1 MSRNEGTSEPRL
13 SYGVPATHTGL
24 RGGQRVPSWQL
35 PVTHG
40 RLTRGGLGSILFYG
54 LTDISVWI
62 YASDPLAPFRIS
74 LEPQPDALLGLRGR
88 SCERPSREPASSMS
102 PTRPPPF
109 SSFPRVAL
117 TNKAS
122 FHANPQVGSSG

>member
-1 MSRNEGTSEPRL
+1 MTVSRNEGTSEPRL
-13 SYGVPATHTGL
+13 SYGVPATHMGL
-24 RGGQRVPSWQL
+24 CGGQRVPSWQL

-74 LEPQPDALLGLRGR
+74 LEPQPEAPVG
-88 SCERPSREPASSMS
+88 PSG
-102 PTRPPPF
+102 TF
-109 SSFPRVAL
+109 L
-117 TNKAS
+117 
-122 FHANPQVGSSG
+122 